1 MPVSTSVPSPPAAG
15 DDFGNLQSDQTGG
28 RVSAESDLK
37 VSRKMRLLIIEDDR
51 DAADYLVK
59 AFREAGHV
67 ADHAA
72 DGEEG
77 LALALHER
85 YDVLVVDRLLPKLD
99 GLSVIGTLRAKG
111 VESPALI
118 LSALGAVDDRIKGLR
133 AGGDDYLPK
142 PYSFAELLAR
152 TEVLARR
159 HGGRE
164 DTLYRV
170 GDLELDR
177 LSHRV
182 LRGTEEI
189 MLQPREFRLLEYLMK
204 HAGQVVTRTMLLE
217 NVWDY
222 HFDPQ
227 TNVIDVHISRL
238 RSKIDKG
245 FARPL
250 LHTVRGAGYMIRDGA
265 R

>member
-1 MPVSTSVPSPPAAG
+1 MPSFVDIQGQRT
-15 DDFGNLQSDQTGG
+15 FGRTVDAQPD
-28 RVSAESDLK
+28 RVT
-37 VSRKMRLLIIEDDR
+37 MRILVIEDDR

-59 AFREAGHV
+59 AFREVGHI
-67 ADHAA
+67 ATAA
-72 DGEEG
+72 TDGEEG
-77 LALALHER
+77 LALALDGQ
-85 YDVLVVDRLLPKLD
+85 YDVLIVDRMLPKLD
-99 GLSVIGTLRAKG
+99 GLTLIGTLRGKG
-111 VESPALI
+111 IETPALI
-118 LSALGAVDDRIKGLR
+118 LSALGQVDDRVKGLR

-142 PYSFAELLAR
+142 PYSFSELLAR
-152 TEVLARR
+152 VEVLARR
-159 HGGRE
+159 RGGRSE
-164 DTLYRV
+164 ETVLRV

-177 LSHRV
+177 LSHQVR
-182 LRGTEEI
+182 RGTEEI
-189 MLQPREFRLLEYLMK
+189 SLQPREFRLLEYLMQ

-245 FARPL
+245 FSQPL
-250 LHTVRGAGYMIRDGA
+250 LHTIRGAGYMIRDGA